1 MQFSLKSLGMLSLFV
16 IAVSG
21 ASKFAETC
29 ENIEAYGST
38 LRADCRVNENGE
50 LQPSTL
56 DLNRCIK
63 NGKGSLKCGKNG
75 NYQASCINCSI
86 RGNNELEC
94 MCRNADKDHRF
105 VSAHVDLNNCI
116 SNDHGELGC

>member
-1 MQFSLKSLGMLSLFV
+1 MQLSLKSFRMLSLFV

-21 ASKFAETC
+21 ASKSPKLARMFKLMVQHFEP
-29 ENIEAYGST
+29 I
-38 LRADCRVNENGE
+38 D
-50 LQPSTL
+50 
-56 DLNRCIK
+56 

-94 MCRNADKDHRF
+94 MCCNADNDHRF